1 MDLFLE
7 LEQKQ
12 AELDKA
18 IKELRKAGQ
27 NWSEADKTY
36 RVLKAKAKFRL
47 KAEGVAVGMLEDGVF
62 VDEDVADALQQRDL
76 TDVLVTACKE
86 EINSIKIQ
94 IAIIREQLARE
105 YGR

>member
-12 AELDKA
+12 AELDQA
-18 IKELRKAGQ
+18 IRDLKVAGQ
-27 NWSEADKTY
+27 NWAKADRDY
-36 RVLKAKAKFRL
+36 RVLKAQAKFRL
-47 KAEGVAVGMLEDGVF
+47 KSEGCAVGMLEDGVF
-62 VDEDVADALQQRDL
+62 IDNGVADALQQRDL

-86 EINSIKIQ
+86 NINSIKIK

>member
-12 AELDKA
+12 AELDQA
-18 IKELRKAGQ
+18 IRDLRAAGQ
-27 NWSEADKTY
+27 KWAETDRHY
-36 RVLKAKAKFRL
+36 RVVKAMAKFRL
-47 KAEGVAVGMLEDGVF
+47 KNEGCAVGMLEDGVF
-62 VDEDVADALQQRDL
+62 LDSEVADALEQRDL
-76 TDVLVTACKE
+76 ADIMVTASKE
-86 EINSIKIQ
+86 NINSIKIK